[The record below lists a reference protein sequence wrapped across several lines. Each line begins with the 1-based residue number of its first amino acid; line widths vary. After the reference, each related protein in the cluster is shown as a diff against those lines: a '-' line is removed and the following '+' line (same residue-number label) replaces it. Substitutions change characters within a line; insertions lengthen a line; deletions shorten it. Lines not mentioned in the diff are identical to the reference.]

1 MLKFVIC
8 DDEIYM
14 VNRLSALFEKSFIK
28 NNFNAEIILKTTDY
42 NELISFVSSN
52 SVDVVVLDIEF
63 KSSKLTGLDI
73 ANQIRCAGWCNDSRY
88 RDLSC
93 CLYGRCRHL

>member
-73 ANQIRCAGWCNDSRY
+73 ANQIRKISKECYLIFITSHFEY
-88 RDLSC
+88 RREC
-93 CLYGRCRHL
+93 K